1 MAGYRAPAVK
11 HLCYLLPILVA
22 CSSGNKT
29 GGPDASAPDATATP
43 DAPSFDAPGPMS
55 KVYCHSGK
63 ELYRLD
69 TRTNATVDIGPFGA
83 ALGTAS
89 VTDIAVDKNDQ
100 MTGVSLNK
108 VWHIDATTGTA
119 TLLAPLASGTPNLTS
134 LSFVPTDLSDP
145 NSAEILVASGTNGD
159 VLQIDP
165 TNGSTTTIGN
175 YGKTGNNDQI
185 VSSGDIVAVR
195 GAGIFATVNV
205 GPTLTDPDHL
215 AKIDPTT
222 WKATIVGNDLG
233 HDKIFGLGYWGGKL
247 YGFIDVGAS
256 QGSIIEIDPTT
267 AAVTPVADG
276 SIVWFGAGVTTD
288 APIVVN

>member
-1 MAGYRAPAVK
+1 VK
-11 HLCYLLPILVA
+11 RLHFVLPILVLVGA

-29 GGPDASAPDATATP
+29 GGPDAHGA
-43 DAPSFDAPGPMS
+43 DAPSTIDAVSTDAPGPMS

-69 TRTNATVDIGPFGA
+69 TRTLATADIGPFGA

-108 VWHIDATTGTA
+108 VWHIDTTTGTA

-165 TNGSTTTIGN
+165 QTGATTLLGN
-175 YGKTGNNDQI
+175 YGTTSNKDQI
-185 VSSGDIVAVR
+185 ISSGDIVAVR

-205 GPTLTDPDHL
+205 GPTLTDNDYL
-215 AKIDPTT
+215 AQIDPTT
-222 WKATIVGNDLG
+222 WNATIIGTDLG
-233 HDKIFGLGYWGGKL
+233 ADKIFGLGYWGGKL
-247 YGFIDVGAS
+247 YGFVDKGTAM
-256 QGSIIEIDPTT
+256 GSIIAIDPGTG
-267 AAVTPVADG
+267 AVTPVADG
-276 SIVWFGAGVTTD
+276 NIEWFGAGVTTD

>member
-1 MAGYRAPAVK
+1 VK
-11 HLCYLLPILVA
+11 RISLVALALAA

-29 GGPDASAPDATATP
+29 GDGVDAQGDASVNADANG
-43 DAPSFDAPGPMS
+43 DAQPVDLS

-89 VTDIAVDKNDQ
+89 MTDIAVDKNNK
-100 MTGVSLNK
+100 MIGVSLSK
-108 VWHIDATTGTA
+108 IWQVDVMTGTA
-119 TLLAPLASGTPNLTS
+119 TLLASFAQGTPNVTS
-134 LSFVPTDLSDP
+134 LSFVPKDLSDP
-145 NSAEILVASGTNGD
+145 NSDEILVAAGDNGA

-165 TNGSTTTIGN
+165 ANGATTPLGN
-175 YGKTGNNDQI
+175 YGKSGGMQI

-205 GPTLTDPDHL
+205 GPTLSDNDYL

-222 WKATIVGNDLG
+222 WAATPIGNDLG
-233 HDKIFGLGYWGGKL
+233 HDKLFGLGYWGGTL
-247 YGFIDVGAS
+247 YAFVDLGAS
-256 QGSIIEIDPTT
+256 SGSIIAVDPTT
-267 AAVTPVADG
+267 AAVTPVVSG
-276 SIVWFGAGVTTD
+276 SIEWFGAGVTTD